1 MSDGFTKVRMLYDKD
16 YAHYKSHVC
25 SKCAN
30 RCNQDRAEINDELNE
45 KYSNSVLRDDASET
59 FTSEYP
65 AESNSKEVE
74 QESNNAAAAET
85 VETFVNDNPDLV
97 SSNAERVILNQQDM
111 NASLDEVSNDDVA
124 KNVQQVLPQTNALS
138 AANLTPPPI
147 PAVIAQNKVPQV
159 YNCRP
164 AEKRLPGKPVL
175 GSKIQ
180 PYKCRFCKLRY
191 STPNGV
197 KRHSKKKHPNST
209 VSTASTVE
217 QPTESAA
224 PVVAQPMADITAPDI
239 PLIEINGTPLD
250 ETKEN
255 SVTLSDDV
263 DVPPFPDDDVD
274 FEESMNVKPESMNV
288 KPNAKTRRSV
298 RRSGIILT
306 PPEKLTETKRALRSK
321 KRRISDSDEE
331 ETSNRHK
338 RFGRGGNF
346 YCSWD

>member
-1 MSDGFTKVRMLYDKD
+1 MSEDFTKVRMLYEKD

-25 SKCAN
+25 LKCGN
-30 RCNQDRAEINDELNE
+30 RCNQDRAEINDELNK

-74 QESNNAAAAET
+74 QELNNAAAAET
-85 VETFVNDNPDLV
+85 DEAFVNDNSDLV
-97 SSNAERVILNQQDM
+97 SDNAERVILNQQDM

-124 KNVQQVLPQTNALS
+124 KNVQQVSPQTTALS
-138 AANLTPPPI
+138 AANLTPPPT

-164 AEKRLPGKPVL
+164 AEKSSPGKPLL

-217 QPTESAA
+217 QPTVSAV
-224 PVVAQPMADITAPDI
+224 PVVAQPMGEITAPD
-239 PLIEINGTPLD
+239 PALIEIDGTPLD
-250 ETKEN
+250 EMKEN

-263 DVPPFPDDDVD
+263 DLPPFPDDDVD
-274 FEESMNVKPESMNV
+274 FEQAMNV
-288 KPNAKTRRSV
+288 KPNAKTQRAI
-298 RRSGIILT
+298 RRSGIDLL
-306 PPEKLTETKRALRSK
+306 PPENLTETRRSTRR